1 MEYVIH
7 LAILCSIYAILG
19 MSLNLVTGFT
29 GLVSMAHAAFFG
41 IGAYVTAI
49 LMMTYGVNFFVALVG
64 GCLVTAIAALLIG
77 VVLSRLSGDYYVL
90 GTVGFNFIIFSLF
103 LNWESVTRGALGIPG
118 ISRPE
123 FFGIS
128 FFSNEAFFIL
138 SAVIALGVYFVSRF
152 IVSSSFGRVLKAIRE
167 DEKAIQVFGYRTVRY
182 KLLIFVVAA
191 IGAASAGS
199 FLASYI
205 TFIDPA
211 SFVLGESV
219 LIVSM
224 VILGG
229 LANLKGSIMGALF
242 LVILPE
248 FLRFVGFPVEVA
260 AQMRQVVYG
269 LLLVTLMLYRPQG
282 LMGEYTL

>member
-29 GLVSMAHAAFFG
+29 GLVSVAHAAFFG

-118 ISRPE
+118 IPRPE

-138 SAVIALGVYFVSRF
+138 SAVIAIGVYFVSRF
-152 IVSSSFGRVLKAIRE
+152 IVSSSFGRVPKAIRE
-167 DEKAIQVFGYRTVRY
+167 DEK
-182 KLLIFVVAA
+182 
-191 IGAASAGS
+191 
-199 FLASYI
+199 
-205 TFIDPA
+205 
-211 SFVLGESV
+211 
-219 LIVSM
+219 
-224 VILGG
+224 
-229 LANLKGSIMGALF
+229 
-242 LVILPE
+242 
-248 FLRFVGFPVEVA
+248 
-260 AQMRQVVYG
+260 
-269 LLLVTLMLYRPQG
+269 
-282 LMGEYTL
+282 